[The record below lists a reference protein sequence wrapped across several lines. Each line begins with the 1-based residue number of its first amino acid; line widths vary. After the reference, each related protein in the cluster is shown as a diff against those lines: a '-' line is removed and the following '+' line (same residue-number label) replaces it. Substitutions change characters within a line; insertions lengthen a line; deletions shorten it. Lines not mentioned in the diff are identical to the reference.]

1 MLGPFV
7 VPPRCVYLEAAA
19 PTRNVSSTKVRERL
33 AAGEGVEDLVGE
45 DVKDDVEKEYSS
57 KKHK

>member
-1 MLGPFV
+1 M
-7 VPPRCVYLEAAA
+7 PPRCVYLEAAA